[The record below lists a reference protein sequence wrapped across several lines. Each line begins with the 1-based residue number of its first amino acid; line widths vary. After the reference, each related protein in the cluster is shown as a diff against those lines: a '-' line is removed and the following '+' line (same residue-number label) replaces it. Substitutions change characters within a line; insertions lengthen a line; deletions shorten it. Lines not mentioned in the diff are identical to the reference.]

1 MARALQDFSRMAQQ
15 TVSKRR
21 RVAGLACSALVMVA
35 GVVALTN
42 QLGIAIAS
50 GLLTLA
56 GIGGLAAFAS
66 AKNPKALS
74 SYAVL
79 LAAALPL
86 FFGFYIAGLQVLRV
100 LGQAAA
106 GGLLIALSVVVAVV
120 TVIVT
125 AERRAPLPH

>member
-1 MARALQDFSRMAQQ
+1 MAQQ
-15 TVSKRR
+15 SVSRRR
-21 RVAGLACSALVMVA
+21 RVAGLSCSGLVLVA
-35 GVVALTN
+35 GFVALTN

-66 AKNPKALS
+66 AKNPKAIS

-106 GGLLIALSVVVAVV
+106 GGLLIVLSVVGAVV
-120 TVIVT
+120 TLIAT
-125 AERRAPLPH
+125 TERRAPLPH

>member
-1 MARALQDFSRMAQQ
+1 MAQQ
-15 TVSKRR
+15 SVSKRR
-21 RVAGLACSALVMVA
+21 RIAGLSCSALVLVA
-35 GVVALTN
+35 GIVALTN
-42 QLGIAIAS
+42 ELGIAIAS
-50 GLLTLA
+50 GLLTVA

-66 AKNPKALS
+66 ARNPKAVS

-86 FFGFYIAGLQVLRV
+86 FFGLYIAGLQVLRV

-106 GGLLIALSVVVAVV
+106 GGLLIGLSVVVAIV
-120 TVIVT
+120 TFFVT

>member
-1 MARALQDFSRMAQQ
+1 LHAFSFMSQQ
-15 TVSKRR
+15 AVNRR
-21 RVAGLACSALVMVA
+21 RRIAGLACSALVLVA
-35 GVVALTN
+35 GLAAFAN
-42 QLGIAIAS
+42 QVGVAIAS

-56 GIGGLAAFAS
+56 AMGGLAGFAS
-66 AKNPKALS
+66 AKNPKTVS

-106 GGLLIALSVVVAVV
+106 GGLLIGLSVVVAVV
-120 TVIVT
+120 TLMVT

>member
-1 MARALQDFSRMAQQ
+1 MSQQ
-15 TVSKRR
+15 SVSKRR
-21 RVAGLACSALVMVA
+21 RVAGLTCSALVLVA

-56 GIGGLAAFAS
+56 AIGGLAAFAS
-66 AKNPKALS
+66 AKNPKAAS
-74 SYAVL
+74 GYAVL

-106 GGLLIALSVVVAVV
+106 GGLLIGLSVVIAVV
-120 TVIVT
+120 TMLVS
-125 AERRAPLPH
+125 ADRRAPLPH